1 MIEITASIQDNQW
14 TLKLGRERLVR
25 KRVFIRCQK
34 VTFCYHTYFKTT
46 FCAGI
51 ENVFGQGNG
60 NPLQYSCLENPR
72 DGEAWWAAIYGV
84 AQSRTRLK
92 WLSSSSSKD
101 VCKKKKICKGKGR
114 KMLELCPQKQV
125 GLLRC
130 CSFRLNE
137 LKGEC
142 AGIPLW
148 GRERKCL

>member
-51 ENVFGQGNG
+51 ENVFRQGNG

-72 DGEAWWAAIYGV
+72 DGRAWWAAIYGV
-84 AQSRTRLK
+84 ARSWTLLK
-92 WLSSSSSKD
+92 RLSSSSSRE
-101 VCKKKKICKGKGR
+101 CTCGHRRGR
-114 KMLELCPQKQV
+114 RGQDEL
-125 GLLRC
+125 
-130 CSFRLNE
+130 
-137 LKGEC
+137 
-142 AGIPLW
+142 
-148 GRERKCL
+148 RERHYIVDITQPLKRIHLNQF

>member
-72 DGEAWWAAIYGV
+72 DGRAWWAAIYGV
-84 AQSRTRLK
+84 ARSWTLLK
-92 WLSSSSSKD
+92 RLSSSSSRE
-101 VCKKKKICKGKGR
+101 CTCGHRRGR
-114 KMLELCPQKQV
+114 RGQDEL
-125 GLLRC
+125 
-130 CSFRLNE
+130 
-137 LKGEC
+137 
-142 AGIPLW
+142 
-148 GRERKCL
+148 RERHYIVDITQPLKRIHLNQF